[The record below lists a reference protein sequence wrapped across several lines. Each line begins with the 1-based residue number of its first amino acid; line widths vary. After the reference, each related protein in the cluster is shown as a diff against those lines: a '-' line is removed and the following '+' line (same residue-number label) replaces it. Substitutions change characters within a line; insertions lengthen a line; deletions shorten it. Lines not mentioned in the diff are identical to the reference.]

1 MTAEVGIGEFA
12 RLSHLS
18 VKTLRYYHDI
28 GLLIPAAIDDVSGYR
43 RYATTQVDSAQLI
56 RRLRDLD
63 MPLPEV
69 REVLG
74 AADIETRNAVLR
86 AHLDRMEAELV
97 RTQEVVASLR
107 SLLGPGVTELSVE
120 YRTFDP
126 VQVLAF
132 RDHVARTGVG
142 QWCGEVFPRLYE
154 AAGPTVVGPGGA
166 TYSMEFFE
174 EDAGEVVAYVPV
186 AGFTRVPQDLE
197 LIQLPRGRFAV
208 AAHTGPFESI
218 DRTYGTLGAHVAE
231 HDAAEQD
238 PIREIYLV
246 GPNHTADP
254 ARYRTEVCWPIRP

>member
-1 MTAEVGIGEFA
+1 MTADVGIGEFA

-28 GLLIPAAIDDVSGYR
+28 GLLTPAAIDDVSGYR

-74 AADIETRNAVLR
+74 AADIEKRNAILR

-107 SLLGPGVTELSVE
+107 SLLGPGVAALSVE
-120 YRTFDP
+120 YRTFDH

-132 RDHVARTGVG
+132 RDHVARPAVG

-186 AGFTRVPQDLE
+186 AGLPRVPQDLE
-197 LIQLPRGRFAV
+197 LIELPRGRFAV

-218 DRTYGTLGAHVAE
+218 DRTYGALGSYVAE
-231 HDAAEQD
+231 HDVAEQD

-254 ARYRTEVCWPIRP
+254 DSFRTEVCWPIRP